1 MPSRSSST
9 ATTVLALAPVKPQ
22 QQSNKLGRGRRGAI
36 PQGAET
42 RRRLPCRYLRTHTDI
57 YAQREPSDERNNNSS
72 TPMLPSFEGVKVW
85 QPVVPLDRA
94 AVFTPERKP

>member
-1 MPSRSSST
+1 M
-9 ATTVLALAPVKPQ
+9 
-22 QQSNKLGRGRRGAI
+22 
-36 PQGAET
+36 
-42 RRRLPCRYLRTHTDI
+42 
-57 YAQREPSDERNNNSS
+57 YAQREPSDERNIPS